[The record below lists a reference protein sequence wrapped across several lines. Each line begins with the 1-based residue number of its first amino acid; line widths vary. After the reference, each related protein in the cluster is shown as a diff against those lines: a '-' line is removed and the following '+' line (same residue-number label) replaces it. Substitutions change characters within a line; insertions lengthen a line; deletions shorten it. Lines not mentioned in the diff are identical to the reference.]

1 MVMKFKVTDFR
12 KDPLSEHRIEITC
25 EEVGLFCCCNALFLI
40 EFGLMEKLNTVR
52 KERAKKTNRKFTHD
66 KRTDLY
72 AYTTTVDTPVRITP
86 LFILNKCFHLFT
98 YIN

>member
-52 KERAKKTNRKFTHD
+52 KESAKKATESLLMINGPI
-66 KRTDLY
+66 
-72 AYTTTVDTPVRITP
+72 YTPIQQ
-86 LFILNKCFHLFT
+86 L
-98 YIN
+98 